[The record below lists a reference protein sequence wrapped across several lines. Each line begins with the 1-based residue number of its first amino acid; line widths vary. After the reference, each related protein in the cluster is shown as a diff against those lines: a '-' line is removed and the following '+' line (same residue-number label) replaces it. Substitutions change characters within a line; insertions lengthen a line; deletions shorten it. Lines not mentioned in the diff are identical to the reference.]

1 MSNPKTR
8 PAAPADFQPAAK
20 AAELVRSTLAAIHDQ
35 QARLKTER
43 AQLQQRCCTLYAL
56 PVLRSEAKDFVL
68 GLIDAR
74 AQGFDRRAG
83 WAAIMEL
90 FAQPKG
96 MRALHQVQDGQ
107 VVDVEL
113 RHSGPLNMDD
123 IERTLGAR
131 RDPVTS
137 APGYGVLSDAKVG
150 FLGEPDAGRLL
161 DSALYFLLG
170 DLLKEKVGAYFD
182 RHYPEPHHMSG
193 NTPDGMALDE
203 RRGELLANE
212 ARVIEID
219 AELQTLAE
227 QAATLTTGVPAP
239 AASFGYS
246 MADLRGAK

>member
-1 MSNPKTR
+1 MSHPTMR
-8 PAAPADFQPAAK
+8 SAAPADFQPAAK
-20 AAELVRSTLAAIHDQ
+20 AAELVRSTLAAIHDR
-35 QARLKTER
+35 QARLKVER
-43 AQLQQRCCTLYAL
+43 EQLQQRCCTLYAL
-56 PVLRSEAKDFVL
+56 PVMRAEAKAFVL

-83 WAAIMEL
+83 WAAIMDL

-123 IERTLGAR
+123 IARTLGAR

-137 APGYGVLSDAKVG
+137 APSYGVLSDAKVG
-150 FLGEPDAGRLL
+150 FLGEPDVGRLL

-170 DLLKEKVGAYFD
+170 DMLKEKVGAYFD
-182 RHYPEPHHMSG
+182 RHYPEPHHMTG
-193 NTPDGMALDE
+193 NTPGGMTMDE
-203 RRGELLANE
+203 RRAELEANA

-227 QAATLTTGVPAP
+227 QAATLSTGEPPP
-239 AASFGYS
+239 AANFGYS
-246 MADLRGAK
+246 LSELRAAK